1 MPKLTGSYNEYG
13 YVIRKN
19 SRVIYAAGN
28 SPSESQI
35 YIGIREFKKD
45 TYHTDGRRYRKGH
58 LLREPIPEDANVYS
72 LEVIGTL
79 CANALTDMCDRPELY
94 GLKGEYEAGKAS
106 YSKNLN
112 PLEEAYKC
120 GALTR

>member
-1 MPKLTGSYNEYG
+1 MAKLTGSFNEYG

-19 SRVIYAAGN
+19 SRVVYAAGN
-28 SPSESQI
+28 SPFESQTYAFSRHGGYGSI
-35 YIGIREFKKD
+35 VKD
-45 TYHTDGRRYRKGH
+45 
-58 LLREPIPEDANVYS
+58 PIPENANVYS

-79 CANALTDMCDRPELY
+79 CANALVDMCDRPELY

-106 YSKNLN
+106 YSKGLN

-120 GALTR
+120 GALTK